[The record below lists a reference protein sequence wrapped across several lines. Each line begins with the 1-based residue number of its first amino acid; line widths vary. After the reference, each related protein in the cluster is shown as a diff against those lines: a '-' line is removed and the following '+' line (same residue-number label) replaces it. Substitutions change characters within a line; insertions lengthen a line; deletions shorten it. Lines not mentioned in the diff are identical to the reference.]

1 MTISRSSLAAV
12 ATLLASSASAFVVR
26 ARAKASTSST
36 TLFLEDWVAK
46 MVDIEGDRQAHLKE
60 YENEWMEKNRGAVL
74 SRIETDFMDVEDP
87 DAIDFRMHRK
97 DQKLAFKDPQAYCA
111 DRCVSTGNCDI
122 YEDL

>member
-12 ATLLASSASAFVVR
+12 ATLLASSASAFMVR
-26 ARAKASTSST
+26 APAKASTT
-36 TLFLEDWVAK
+36 TLFLEDWVAE